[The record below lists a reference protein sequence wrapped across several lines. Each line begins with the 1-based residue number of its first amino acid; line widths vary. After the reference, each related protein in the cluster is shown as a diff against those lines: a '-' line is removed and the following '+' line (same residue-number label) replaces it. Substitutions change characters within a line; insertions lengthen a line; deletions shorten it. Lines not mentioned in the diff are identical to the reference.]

1 MLLKLGIAESPRKT
15 LAKITEAKALKEFT
29 ADLRLLDLL
38 NVFRKEIV
46 TLMANEHVEIS
57 LENSDSPLFSRKSLE
72 LSFYVSNGSQ
82 TNNASNENNH
92 KEKPLDG
99 LHENHIA
106 KIKTADVATKKFL
119 FKFLRER
126 IQQHVDNLVEDLDDK
141 KRISLAMRQID
152 MAEHNAE
159 YQALLNLAA

>member
-1 MLLKLGIAESPRKT
+1 MTTLFMGPIFLGLFVMLVASKTNVIEVRYSFESPIEKT

-119 FKFLRER
+119 FKFLRGGQE
-126 IQQHVDNLVEDLDDK
+126 HVDNLV
-141 KRISLAMRQID
+141 RFRR
-152 MAEHNAE
+152 
-159 YQALLNLAA
+159 